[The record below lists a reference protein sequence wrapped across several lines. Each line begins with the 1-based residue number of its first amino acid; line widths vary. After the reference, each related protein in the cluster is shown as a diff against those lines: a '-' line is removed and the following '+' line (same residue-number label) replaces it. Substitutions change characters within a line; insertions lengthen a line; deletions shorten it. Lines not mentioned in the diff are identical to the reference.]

1 VLRRRIA
8 PELRDV
14 LDAFHQVVEV
24 LEPAKRALT
33 RVLPTTRLPGTPLPV
48 ALSEFEEALER
59 ASAMMPAWRDP
70 ALEGAWLACGNAL
83 KVARERARHLREEAP
98 DLGGFE
104 GLVGA
109 VEHLLDPLDAFRSAE
124 EAFRDPRRGR

>member
-8 PELRDV
+8 SELRDV
-14 LDAFHQVVEV
+14 LDAFHRVVEV
-24 LEPAKRALT
+24 LEPAKRSLT

-59 ASAMMPAWRDP
+59 ASALMPAWRAP
-70 ALEGAWLACGNAL
+70 ALEGAWLACGDAL
-83 KVARERARHLREEAP
+83 VVARERARHLREEAP

-124 EAFRDPRRGR
+124 EAFRDLRRGR